1 MAKRG
6 TPVLSA
12 DDGKVIRVA
21 TNDMGGLTIYAADP
35 GAKLVFYYAH
45 LDRYAPGLKAGSAL
59 KKGQVIGFVG
69 SSGNAVASAP
79 HLHFQVAKLED
90 ISRHWEGV
98 PIDARAYFALDGA
111 KR

>member
-35 GAKLVFYYAH
+35 GAKLVFYYREVRRAN
-45 LDRYAPGLKAGSAL
+45 RAGTGLRS
-59 KKGQVIGFVG
+59 
-69 SSGNAVASAP
+69 
-79 HLHFQVAKLED
+79 
-90 ISRHWEGV
+90 
-98 PIDARAYFALDGA
+98 
-111 KR
+111 